1 MQTATKLM
9 NSKRRVIFQSER
21 GAFFSKDG
29 DKRLYGIKA
38 AFKKMP
44 KGIVKKINVQMANTV
59 PLAIR
64 GMARGAPKGPRQG
77 AMLRKMNTESRKK
90 RKAKVV
96 KIVSPGGTVYTG
108 KMMTNFLA
116 APSANNAIKA
126 MNAMNAAV
134 MKPKKK

>member
-1 MQTATKLM
+1 M
-9 NSKRRVIFQSER
+9 NSKRRVIFQSDR
-21 GAFFSKDG
+21 GAFFVKEG

-38 AFKKMP
+38 AFKKTP
-44 KGIVKKINVQMANTV
+44 QGVAKKITVEMANTV

-90 RKAKVV
+90 KVMGKKVV
-96 KIVSPGGTVYTG
+96 KITSPGGTVYTG

-126 MNAMNAAV
+126 MNAMNAAT